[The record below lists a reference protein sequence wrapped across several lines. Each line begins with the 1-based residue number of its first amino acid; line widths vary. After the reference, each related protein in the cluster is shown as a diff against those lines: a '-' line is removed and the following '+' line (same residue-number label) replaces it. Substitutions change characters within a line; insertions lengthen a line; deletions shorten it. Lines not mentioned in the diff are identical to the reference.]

1 VDATTDGTPIFR
13 ELSLPGW
20 LVAINGRQVV
30 ELSGYSPFQA
40 VPLPAGNATVRFSYL
55 PPGETAAEVASLISA
70 VLLIVGWLREAL
82 SAKPSRG
89 R

>member
-1 VDATTDGTPIFR
+1 MTVSPGCRSVVTSLYAVKVHCSRTDGTPIFR
-13 ELSLPGW
+13 ELSLPVW

-55 PPGETAAEVASLISA
+55 PPGETAAEVA
-70 VLLIVGWLREAL
+70 
-82 SAKPSRG
+82 
-89 R
+89 